1 MLGWCARGQ
10 ERDELKEDQLWLVV
24 VSRLSFGAS
33 ATSCQDKQVP
43 SVTHTHTHEWGVSQ
57 RHCHDRNVSCSSG
70 SNLRIT
76 HLVTG
81 AILNT
86 IPVG

>member
-24 VSRLSFGAS
+24 VSRSSFGAS

-43 SVTHTHTHEWGVSQ
+43 SVTHTHTLM
-57 RHCHDRNVSCSSG
+57 N
-70 SNLRIT
+70 
-76 HLVTG
+76 G
-81 AILNT
+81 AFHKDIAT
-86 IPVG
+86 IEMFHVLAVAT